1 MGYTVEDLVK
11 SNEFSGIKIINNLYE
26 TNREIKGAQF
36 ISMADIENSGGGGK
50 LLLTSLRVYDNLDK
64 NTVIYHLEELNK
76 KGVSGF
82 IIKRRNDTVPHKEL
96 FELFIHFC
104 DAHRIPVLELPHNIS
119 YWAVL
124 KHILCHAYDLDI
136 AKYLYSE
143 IVQDQI
149 NHFLLHE
156 RYDEQTIETFF
167 KSLETMVGNSVS
179 LYDENYHCIYP
190 ITGQKEFTII
200 GDEKYVPHITTKHEY
215 IRQKREYVEY
225 IQKIDILNYCHY
237 YLVIT
242 EVNGPLSE
250 LDFVTLDNIITALF
264 YLLAQDVTK
273 KEMENKYLRDL
284 RHRLIN
290 GGMSDAEE
298 DDAAS
303 LFDLSGTDEYRVV
316 IFYLNPEDKK
326 EKNGIAQKDETKNL
340 EKEMYQYLPKE
351 HTLCNTNYILYLYN
365 EKDWKVKKDFGNILK
380 EIHKDTQDSLTRRNE
395 KFELLIGIGKS
406 VKGYHGLKDS
416 FKDSKA
422 ALEYI
427 GLIREATGEKTK
439 SIVDC
444 AKLGFFQIFT
454 NINDKEELRQYIP
467 YSVIKLNKQD
477 KKKNSELISTLE
489 CYLSNKQSIRK
500 TSELMNVHPR
510 TVSYR
515 LSKIVDLT
523 DIDFDNIAE
532 ILAVRNGIIV
542 LKILEQL

>member
-36 ISMADIENSGGGGK
+36 ISMADIENSGGRGK

>member
-64 NTVIYHLEELNK
+64 NTVIYHLEEFNK

-82 IIKRRNDTVPHKEL
+82 VVKRRNDTVPHKEL
-96 FELFIHFC
+96 FELFMHFC

-124 KHILCHAYDLDI
+124 KHVLCHAYDLDI

-242 EVNGPLSE
+242 EVNEPLSE
-250 LDFVTLDNIITALF
+250 LDFVTLDNVITALF

-326 EKNGIAQKDETKNL
+326 EKNSIAQKDETKNL
-340 EKEMYQYLPKE
+340 EKEMYHYLPKE

-467 YSVIKLNKQD
+467 CSVIKLNKQD

-489 CYLSNKQSIRK
+489 CYLGNKQSIRK
-500 TSELMNVHPR
+500 TSELMNVHSR

-523 DIDFDNIAE
+523 DIDFDDIAE
-532 ILAVRNGIIV
+532 ILAVRNGIII
-542 LKILEQL
+542 LKILEQM

>member
-1 MGYTVEDLVK
+1 MGYTVEDFIK

-36 ISMADIENSGGGGK
+36 ISRANIKISRGK
-50 LLLTSLRVYDNLDK
+50 LLLTSLGVYDNIDK

-76 KGVSGF
+76 KGISGF
-82 IIKRRNDTVPHKEL
+82 VVKRRNDIVHQKEL
-96 FELFIHFC
+96 FELLIQFC
-104 DAHRIPVLELPHNIS
+104 DAHRIPVLELPQNIS
-119 YWAVL
+119 YWTVL
-124 KHILCHAYDLDI
+124 KYVLCHVYDLDI

-167 KSLETMVGNSVS
+167 KKLETMVGNSVS

-190 ITGQKEFTII
+190 VTEQKEFTII
-200 GDEKYVPHITTKHEY
+200 GDEKYVPHITAKREY
-215 IRQKREYVEY
+215 ICQKREYVEY

-290 GGMSDAEE
+290 GDMSDAEE

-303 LFDLSGTDEYRVV
+303 LLDLSGTDEYRAV

-326 EKNGIAQKDETKNL
+326 EKNSIAQKNETKNL
-340 EKEMYQYLPKE
+340 EKEMYHYLPKE

-365 EKDWKVKKDFGNILK
+365 EKDWKEKKDFRKTLK
-380 EIHKDTQDSLTRRNE
+380 EIHKDIQDSLNRRD
-395 KFELLIGIGKS
+395 KMFELLIGIGKS

-416 FKDSKA
+416 FKNSKA

-427 GLIREATGEKTK
+427 GLIREATGDKTK

-444 AKLGFFQIFT
+444 AKLGFFQIFI

-467 YSVIKLNKQD
+467 YSVIKLNEQD
-477 KKKNSELISTLE
+477 KKRNSELISTLE

-523 DIDFDNIAE
+523 GIEFDNNAE
-532 ILAVRNGIIV
+532 ILAVRNGIII